1 MHISRLFKPER
12 LEQMIN
18 EGFVSVQRHPT
29 LDLRILNYTA
39 ATQYA
44 RVWNDVTLNCRGLI
58 IDADDSIV
66 ARPFPK
72 FFNIEEHPRSDILFS
87 KEFMAFEKM
96 DGSLGILYHT
106 GGDKHYASS
115 FAIAT
120 RGSFTSDQAIK
131 GTEMLHRTRFLS
143 SGRFFPEEGYTYLF
157 EIIYPENKIVVDYGD
172 TEALVFLCAVHNE
185 TGANVFEFGSEA
197 DWPWLRANRY
207 EVKCHPRDIA
217 TQHVLD
223 NAEGYV
229 LYFPDKN
236 VRMKAKFEEYV
247 RLHRIVTGVSTK
259 SVWKALMAGDSLKDE
274 LLGNVPDEFYDWI
287 RNVEFDLVT
296 RYKMIADK
304 LEAEFRRIIKEVG
317 LENNLRVGSNGGL
330 KISHDD
336 RKRFAT
342 AVLASNLKYNKLLFS
357 MLDGK
362 NVREDIWKII
372 EPAFAKPRS
381 GGDDE

>member
-12 LEQMIN
+12 LAEMIN
-18 EGFVSVQRHPT
+18 EGFVSVQTHPT

-58 IDADDSIV
+58 IDADDNVV

-72 FFNIEEHPRSDILFS
+72 FFNIEEHSRSDILFS

-96 DGSLGILYHT
+96 DGSLGILYPT
-106 GGDKHYASS
+106 EED

-131 GTEMLHRTRFLS
+131 ATEMLRNTEYCKFY
-143 SGRFFPEEGYTYLF
+143 PEPGYTYLF
-157 EIIYPENKIVVDYGD
+157 EIIYPENKIVVDYGN

-197 DWPWLRANRY
+197 DWPWLKAKRY
-207 EVKCHPRDIA
+207 DVKCHPRDLA
-217 TQHVLD
+217 STHVLD

-229 LYFPDKN
+229 LYFPSKN

-259 SVWKALMAGDSLKDE
+259 TIWKSLMACDRLSIE
-274 LLGNVPDEFYDWI
+274 LLDNVPDELYDWVAS
-287 RNVEFDLVT
+287 VEEDLVAKFESI
-296 RYKMIADK
+296 YDK
-304 LEAEFRRIIKEVG
+304 LYAEFNRILDADFYGDVRLARQNRKE
-317 LENNLRVGSNGGL
+317 
-330 KISHDD
+330 
-336 RKRFAT
+336 FAE
-342 AVLASNLKYNKLLFS
+342 AVLASNLKSNKLLFS
-357 MLDGK
+357 ILDNK
-362 NVREDIWKII
+362 NIREDIWRMI
-372 EPAFAKPRS
+372 EPVFAKPRS
-381 GGDDE
+381 GGDDDE